1 MMMRDVGFEDDETM
15 SIRKTAL
22 MLLFTLLCRA
32 GAALSGSSSDA
43 LATAP
48 QAATTVSYM
57 PPSTA
62 VQLRQLLS
70 TREQDFLLLS
80 AIDLKKCAD
89 IACSEPEGTA
99 EAARM
104 LLQLSWQAC
113 NQARAPDES
122 GLTASGNFS
131 RSSSTI
137 DVERNRLIGS
147 LFCHMI
153 ELAPSREEA
162 LHKAQEFLQL
172 LQNKKQ
178 SHQMSATENAC
189 IHPGNGKGMEEQQTE
204 KEPSITTT
212 AQANFGQESVDQI
225 TAVTYNYG
233 VTLSELGQAKLAEKF
248 INTAIGLMRYAS
260 QEMKQ
265 WSRRIENSYLQ
276 LLSATEED
284 TAALQ
289 LQSAGAVPIATATS
303 AADNNSSR
311 QNGLSRI
318 FAFDAVGLAPALE
331 SVAADESHH
340 Q

>member
-1 MMMRDVGFEDDETM
+1 MHAYIQVM
-15 SIRKTAL
+15 
-22 MLLFTLLCRA
+22 
-32 GAALSGSSSDA
+32 
-43 LATAP
+43 
-48 QAATTVSYM
+48 
-57 PPSTA
+57 
-62 VQLRQLLS
+62 
-70 TREQDFLLLS
+70 TRV
-80 AIDLKKCAD
+80 
-89 IACSEPEGTA
+89 
-99 EAARM
+99 
-104 LLQLSWQAC
+104 W
-113 NQARAPDES
+113 
-122 GLTASGNFS
+122 
-131 RSSSTI
+131 RSS
-137 DVERNRLIGS
+137 RQKR
-147 LFCHMI
+147 
-153 ELAPSREEA
+153 
-162 LHKAQEFLQL
+162 
-172 LQNKKQ
+172 
-178 SHQMSATENAC
+178 
-189 IHPGNGKGMEEQQTE
+189 
-204 KEPSITTT
+204 EPSITTT

-233 VTLSELGQAKLAEKF
+233 VTLSELGQPKLAEKF

-303 AADNNSSR
+303 ATDNNNDSSR